1 MHIWPIVLNLR
12 MFWNFLQILTSKKTL
27 QFAHPFWTY
36 CQEQVQKCQTTG
48 ALYLHKCHYKICF
61 RNFWNKKTF
70 LKKKN
75 IRHFLL
81 TRYIGKCF
89 DTWMQYYYVCWL
101 KMMLKIKYHIIKIC
115 TKVKTHYTP
124 KYCSHININSTFGFF
139 GYMWT
144 PHLGLFLFISS
155 ILH

>member
-1 MHIWPIVLNLR
+1 MTYWIWECFGTFYKFWQSKKLCNLHILFEPIVK
-12 MFWNFLQILTSKKTL
+12 SKFKNAKRLEPYICTNVTTKYA
-27 QFAHPFWTY
+27 FAIF
-36 CQEQVQKCQTTG
+36 G
-48 ALYLHKCHYKICF
+48 I
-61 RNFWNKKTF
+61 KKPSW
-70 LKKKN
+70 KKKN
-75 IRHFLL
+75 VHHFLL
-81 TRYIGKCF
+81 THYIGKCF
-89 DTWMQYYYVCWL
+89 DTWMQYYYVCSL
-101 KMMLKIKYHIIKIC
+101 KMMLKIKYRIIKIC